1 MGSNSG
7 VRQLFRSVFPGASQR
22 RRSIVRRTSAV
33 DVLEQRI
40 VPALV
45 VPVLNSLPNAP
56 VNVYLDFDGH
66 IETHPNWNNGNSID
80 TPAYSLD
87 TDRAD
92 FSTEE
97 LRRIEEMWYRV
108 SEDFAPF
115 AVNVTTVAP
124 AAIND
129 FESIRVVIGGNGAW
143 YGGGAVGVAILN
155 GFSVASFSNTVFVFP
170 ELDQNPKHI
179 SNTISHE
186 AGHCFGL
193 EHQSSF
199 DANGNKTD
207 EYRQGTLRLGP
218 IMGFSDQS
226 LRDVWDIGPS
236 SPGANVIQDDMA
248 VMTRTANQTFR
259 FRQDD
264 FASTGA
270 AAASIPATN
279 GSIDVSGILET
290 NTDSDFFLIEA
301 DAGPLSVTVS
311 TLDLNLRYP
320 GLNLNPGTNLDSIV
334 RLYSESGTLLLEDDP
349 QNSFGG
355 VLNLTVARGKYLLE
369 VTSVDE
375 NGAVGQYTVT
385 GSFNPLPSIPTMV
398 APTGVVSEP
407 LPSFIWTVA
416 SNAASYE
423 LEVDDLTRNVQ
434 RYYTATEVATLH
446 QALTQFAEGDFQAR
460 VRAVTTGGL
469 KSEWSNYVTFSVD
482 IPSPGTPSILR
493 PIGEIGLSL
502 PVFEWTKPANASSY
516 ELLVMNVDTG
526 ERVIYKTN
534 YIGTTYIHF
543 VPIPD
548 GNYTAEV
555 RAGNAIG
562 EFSSW
567 SRRVEFTIKAPIPGA
582 PVLKSPNVI
591 TTSQNPRFTWDLI
604 ESAAYYDL
612 WVNNKTTG
620 KTQILR
626 KTDIPGTDNFY
637 DPPFF
642 DQGVYTAW
650 LRGVNGNNV
659 AGKWSAPLTF
669 TVDVLPPG
677 KVTIKGP
684 MNPDKST
691 LITTL
696 NPTFQWTSAIRA
708 VRYELWANNVTTG
721 QLQIIR
727 RSDIKDTTFTSLAN
741 LTQGFYRCWVRAI
754 NSANEVGEWSNV
766 YTFTIDEPTPQIP
779 VITGP
784 AINPAGSVDNAN
796 PTFTWRMGVDAP
808 FYQFLLYEVN
818 PRTSQLSIYIN
829 QFGLTQ
835 KSFTIPFDK
844 RLKEQ
849 SYVARVRA
857 YNVSGDYSNWS
868 SDYRIRIDVP
878 DPVTPTLLGPAGTLN
893 DNTPLFNWT
902 HDKAS
907 FRYEVL
913 IRDLERNEN
922 IVLQVSSFGV
932 NPEGTQAF
940 YTLPDNMALRNSTYR
955 WWARAFNSMGASGG
969 WSNAGT
975 FVIRVTAAEKPAD
988 QPLAA
993 LPGQTLLASLPQRA
1007 ERPEVRRAA
1016 NEALAVDHGYS
1027 EVAPVEPVA
1036 KIVPTNVPGVPG
1048 EQSMEQQL
1056 IDEALWRLINP
1067 AAVV

>member
-7 VRQLFRSVFPGASQR
+7 VRHVFRTIFSAAAQR
-22 RRSIVRRTSAV
+22 RRAVVRRASAV

-56 VNVYLDFDGH
+56 VDIYLDFDGH
-66 IETHPNWNNGNSID
+66 VESSNWNGGNSFT
-80 TPAYSLD
+80 TPAFTVD
-87 TDRAD
+87 NDATDYN
-92 FSTEE
+92 TEE
-97 LRRIEEMWYRV
+97 LRRIEEIWYRM

-115 AVNVTTVAP
+115 NVNVTTVEP
-124 AAIND
+124 ASIND
-129 FESIRVVIGGNGAW
+129 FEALRVVIGGDGGWSNSGA
-143 YGGGAVGVAILN
+143 YGLAFVN
-155 GFSVASFSNTVFVFP
+155 SFSSGASNSVFVFSAIDP
-170 ELDQNPKHI
+170 WPK
-179 SNTISHE
+179 NVAVAGSHE
-186 AGHCFGL
+186 CGHALGL
-193 EHQSSF
+193 FHQSTDSSTN
-199 DANGNKTD
+199 DYRSGNN
-207 EYRQGTLRLGP
+207 RLGP
-218 IMGFSDQS
+218 IMGTPYAG

-236 SPGANVIQDDMA
+236 FGVGGIQDDMA
-248 VMTRTANQTFR
+248 VMTRPGNQTFR

-264 FASTGA
+264 FASTA
-270 AAASIPATN
+270 AASVSIPATN
-279 GSIDVSGILET
+279 GVVRVDGLLET
-290 NTDSDFFLIEA
+290 NSDSDFFLIEA
-301 DAGPLSVTVS
+301 DAGPLTINLT
-311 TLDLNLRYP
+311 TLDVNRFYP
-320 GLNLNPGTNLDSIV
+320 GLNLNPGTNLDPIL
-334 RLYSESGTLLLEDDP
+334 RLYSDSGTLLVEDDP
-349 QNSFGG
+349 SAS
-355 VLNLTVARGKYLLE
+355 LNASLSTTVQRGLYYLE
-369 VTSVDE
+369 VTSIDE
-375 NGAVGQYTVT
+375 PGAVGEYSLT

-502 PVFEWTKPANASSY
+502 PVFEWTKPANAGSY

-543 VPIPD
+543 APIPD

-955 WWARAFNSMGASGG
+955 WWARAFNSMGTAGG

-1016 NEALAVDHGYS
+1016 NEAAAVDHGYS

>member
-7 VRQLFRSVFPGASQR
+7 VRHVFRSIFSATSQR
-22 RRSIVRRTSAV
+22 RRAVVRRGSAV

-56 VNVYLDFDGH
+56 VNIYLDFDGH
-66 IETHPNWNNGNSID
+66 TESSNWNGGNSFT
-80 TPAYSLD
+80 TPAYTVDSDALNY
-87 TDRAD
+87 
-92 FSTEE
+92 STEE
-97 LRRIEEMWYRV
+97 LRRIEEIWYRV

-115 AVNVTTVAP
+115 TVNVTTVEP
-124 AAIND
+124 ASIND
-129 FESIRVVIGGNGAW
+129 YEALRVVIGGDGAW
-143 YGGGAVGVAILN
+143 
-155 GFSVASFSNTVFVFP
+155 SNTGAYGLAFLNSFTTGSSNSVFVFSAI
-170 ELDQNPKHI
+170 DTWPK
-179 SNTISHE
+179 NVAVAASHE
-186 AGHCFGL
+186 CGHAFGL
-193 EHQSSF
+193 YHQSS
-199 DANGNKTD
+199 DASTND
-207 EYRQGTLRLGP
+207 YRPGDNRLGP
-218 IMGFSDQS
+218 IMGTPYAG

-236 SPGANVIQDDMA
+236 FGVGGIQDDMA
-248 VMTRTANQTFR
+248 VMTRPSNQTFNYR
-259 FRQDD
+259 KDD
-264 FASTGA
+264 FASTTA
-270 AAASIPATN
+270 ASVSIPAVN
-279 GSIDVSGILET
+279 GVVAVDGVLET
-290 NTDSDFFLIEA
+290 NNDSDYFLIEA
-301 DAGPLSVTVS
+301 DAGPLTIDLT
-311 TLDLNLRYP
+311 TLDVNRFYP
-320 GLNLNPGTNLDSIV
+320 GLNLNPGTNLDPIL
-334 RLYSESGTLLLEDDP
+334 RLYSESGTLLVEDDP
-349 QNSFGG
+349 STS
-355 VLNLTVARGKYLLE
+355 LNASISTTVQRGLYYLE
-369 VTSVDE
+369 VTSIDE
-375 NGAVGQYTVT
+375 PGAVGEYSLT
-385 GSFNPLPSIPTMV
+385 GNFNPLPSIPTMV

-407 LPSFIWTVA
+407 LPIFIWTVA

-423 LEVDDLTRNVQ
+423 LEVDNLKSGVS
-434 RYYTATEVATLH
+434 RYYTANEVKTLH
-446 QALTQFAEGDFQAR
+446 QALSQFEEGDFQAR

-502 PVFEWTKPANASSY
+502 PVFEWTKPANATSY

-534 YIGTTYIHF
+534 YIGNTYIHF
-543 VPIPD
+543 VPLPD

-567 SRRVEFTIKAPIPGA
+567 SRRVEFTIKAPIPAA

-620 KTQILR
+620 KTQVLR

-642 DQGVYTAW
+642 EQGVYTAW
-650 LRGVNGNNV
+650 LRGVNGNKV

-677 KVTIKGP
+677 KVKISAP
-684 MNPDKST
+684 VNPDKST
-691 LITTL
+691 LMTTL
-696 NPTFQWTSAIRA
+696 NPTFVWSTALRA

-727 RSDIKDTTFTSLAN
+727 RSDITDTKFTSLAN

-754 NSANEVGEWSNV
+754 NSANEVGEWSDV
-766 YTFTIDEPTPQIP
+766 YTFTIDEPTPQVP
-779 VITGP
+779 VINGP

-818 PRTSQLSIYIN
+818 PKTSQLSIYIN

-868 SDYRIRIDVP
+868 SDYRVRIDVP
-878 DPVTPTLLGPAGTLN
+878 DPVTPTLLGPFGTLN
-893 DNTPLFNWT
+893 DSTPLFSMT
-902 HDKAS
+902 HDKAH
-907 FRYEVL
+907 FRYELL

-922 IVLQVSSFGV
+922 IVVQVSSFGV

-955 WWARAFNSMGASGG
+955 WWARAFNSMGAAGG

-975 FVIRVTAAEKPAD
+975 FVIRVTETDKAAVKP
-988 QPLAA
+988 LES
-993 LPGQTLLASLPQRA
+993 LPQQTLLAELPQRT
-1007 ERPEVRRAA
+1007 ERSVVRPTAA
-1016 NEALAVDHGYS
+1016 QAAAVPVEPS
-1027 EVAPVEPVA
+1027 STAPVEPVA
-1036 KIVPTNVPGVPG
+1036 RVVAPDVRDVQGVPA
-1048 EQSMEQQL
+1048 EQIMEQRL

-1067 AAVV
+1067 AAVVQS

>member
-7 VRQLFRSVFPGASQR
+7 VRHVIRSMFSAASQR
-22 RRSIVRRTSAV
+22 RRAVLRRVSAV

-45 VPVLNSLPNAP
+45 VPVLNSLPGAP
-56 VNVYLDFDGH
+56 VSIYLDFDGH
-66 IETHPNWNNGNSID
+66 VESSNWNGGNSFT
-80 TPAYSLD
+80 TPAFTVD
-87 TDRAD
+87 NDATDYN
-92 FSTEE
+92 TEE
-97 LRRIEEMWYRV
+97 LRRIEEIWYRMA
-108 SEDFAPF
+108 EDFAPF
-115 AVNVTTVAP
+115 NANVTTVEP
-124 AAIND
+124 ASIND
-129 FESIRVVIGGNGAW
+129 FEALRVVIGGDGGWSNSGA
-143 YGGGAVGVAILN
+143 YGLAFVN
-155 GFSVASFSNTVFVFP
+155 SFSSGASNSVFVFSAIDP
-170 ELDQNPKHI
+170 WPK
-179 SNTISHE
+179 NVAVAGSHE
-186 AGHCFGL
+186 CGHAFGL
-193 EHQSSF
+193 FHQSTDSSTN
-199 DANGNKTD
+199 DYRSGNN
-207 EYRQGTLRLGP
+207 RLGP
-218 IMGFSDQS
+218 IMGTPYAG

-236 SPGANVIQDDMA
+236 FGVGGIQDDMA
-248 VMTRTANQTFR
+248 VMTRPGNQTFR

-264 FASTGA
+264 FASTGTA
-270 AAASIPATN
+270 AVSIPAVN
-279 GSIDVSGILET
+279 GVVGVDGVLET
-290 NTDSDFFLIEA
+290 NSDSDFFVIEA
-301 DAGPLSVTVS
+301 DAGPLTISLT
-311 TLDLNLRYP
+311 TLDVNRFYP
-320 GLNLNPGTNLDSIV
+320 GLNLNPGTNLDPIL
-334 RLYSESGTLLLEDDP
+334 RLYTESGALLVEDDP
-349 QNSFGG
+349 STS
-355 VLNLTVARGKYLLE
+355 LNASLSTTVQRGRYFLE
-369 VTSVDE
+369 VTSIDE
-375 NGAVGQYTVT
+375 PGAVGEYSLT
-385 GSFNPLPSIPTMV
+385 GNFNPLPSIPTMV

-407 LPSFIWTVA
+407 LPTFIWTVA

-423 LEVDDLTRNVQ
+423 LQVDNLTAGVSS
-434 RYYTATEVATLH
+434 YYTANEVKTLH

-502 PVFEWTKPANASSY
+502 PVFEWTKPANASAY

-543 VPIPD
+543 VPLRD

-567 SRRVEFTIKAPIPGA
+567 SRRVEFTIKAPIPAA

-620 KTQILR
+620 KTQVLR
-626 KTDIPGTDNFY
+626 KTDISGTVDFY

-677 KVTIKGP
+677 KVTITAP
-684 MNPDKST
+684 VNPDKST
-691 LITTL
+691 LMTSL

-708 VRYELWANNVTTG
+708 VRYELWVNNVTTG
-721 QLQIIR
+721 QSQVIR
-727 RSDIKDTTFTSLAN
+727 RSDIRETKFTSLAN
-741 LTQGFYRCWVRAI
+741 LAQGFYRCWVRAI

-796 PTFTWRMGVDAP
+796 PTFTWQTGVDAP

-878 DPVTPTLLGPAGTLN
+878 DPVTPTLLGPTGTLN
-893 DNTPLFNWT
+893 DNTPLFSWT

-907 FRYEVL
+907 FRYEIL

-922 IVLQVSSFGV
+922 IVLQVSSYGV
-932 NPEGTQAF
+932 SPDGTQAF
-940 YTLPDNMALRNSTYR
+940 YTLPDSMALKNSTYR
-955 WWARAFNSMGASGG
+955 WWARAFNSMGTSGG

-975 FVIRVTAAEKPAD
+975 FVIRVTAAEKSAG
-988 QPLAA
+988 QPLEA
-993 LPGQTLLASLPQRA
+993 LPQQALLASLPQRA
-1007 ERPEVRRAA
+1007 ERTVQRPSADQAA
-1016 NEALAVDHGYS
+1016 AIERGLPDA
-1027 EVAPVEPVA
+1027 APMEPVA
-1036 KIVPTNVPGVPG
+1036 THVPTLVPGVSG
-1048 EQSMEQQL
+1048 EQSIEQQL
-1056 IDEALWRLINP
+1056 IDEALWRLVNP
-1067 AAVV
+1067 AAIVQS